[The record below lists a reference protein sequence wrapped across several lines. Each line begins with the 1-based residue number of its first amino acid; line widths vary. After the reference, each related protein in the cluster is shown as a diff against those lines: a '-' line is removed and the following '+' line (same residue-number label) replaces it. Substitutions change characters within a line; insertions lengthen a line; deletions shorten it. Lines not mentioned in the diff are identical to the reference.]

1 MKGPG
6 RGKASDTTRTPSR
19 CLVPFFT
26 EHDGSPIIE
35 DTRKSPPLSTKS
47 SPSSASDKPFA
58 TPNGDNALPKYL
70 TLTHDLRH
78 AAQAQAPETPNDH
91 KYGEQTPGNWP
102 DLASESIPP
111 SVGVKYSSTSKAV
124 EKATPTTTDN
134 LADSHRKSKTE
145 FNSLPSE
152 LLHMS
157 LGLTSGPD
165 TGAQAHRKSST
176 EFKEVVSDMREDV
189 GPLDFDLQEP
199 ANTPSEGRRDEDRRT
214 TGQLWRKPESRD
226 SAQLWKSNSR

>member
-1 MKGPG
+1 MKGG
-6 RGKASDTTRTPSR
+6 TFSLVSE
-19 CLVPFFT
+19 VPFFT

-47 SPSSASDKPFA
+47 SPSSSSDKPFA
-58 TPNGDNALPKYL
+58 TPNGDNALPRYL
-70 TLTHDLRH
+70 SLTHDLRH
-78 AAQAQAPETPNDH
+78 TVQAQAPETPNDH
-91 KYGEQTPGNWP
+91 NYGEQTPGNWP
-102 DLASESIPP
+102 NLTSESNSLATQTESP
-111 SVGVKYSSTSKAV
+111 STSKAV
-124 EKATPTTTDN
+124 GQATPTTTTDD

-157 LGLTSGPD
+157 PGLTSGPD
-165 TGAQAHRKSST
+165 TGAQANRKSST

-199 ANTPSEGRRDEDRRT
+199 ANTLSEGRRDEERRT
-214 TGQLWRKPESRD
+214 TGQLWRKPESQD
-226 SAQLWKSNSR
+226 STQLWKSNSR